1 MSRSRKSVPGYVDR
15 NPYAKKMAN
24 RRIRNIVVKLDEN
37 YDNTNHEVPNFG
49 KYVKYS
55 EQWDICDWRWCF
67 HTARSLKSYVDSFG
81 GIRWGF
87 RGHSFRNDDHMRNFI
102 IHRTYSK

>member
-1 MSRSRKSVPGYVDR
+1 MSRSRKKVPGFVDR
-15 NPYAKKMAN
+15 NPYAKKLAN

-55 EQWDICDWRWCF
+55 EQWNICDLSRCY
-67 HTARSLKSYVDSFG
+67 HTARSLNRYVDSYG
-81 GIRWGF
+81 GLRWGF
-87 RGHSFRNDDHMRNFI
+87 RGRNFRNDEQMRSFI
-102 IHRTYSK
+102 THRMYSK